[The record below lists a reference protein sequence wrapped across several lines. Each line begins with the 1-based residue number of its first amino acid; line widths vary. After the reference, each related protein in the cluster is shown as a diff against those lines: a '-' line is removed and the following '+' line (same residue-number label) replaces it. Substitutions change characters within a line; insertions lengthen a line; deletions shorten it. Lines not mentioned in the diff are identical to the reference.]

1 MNDIRNL
8 GYYESTLTA
17 AARWGVTARRVRKL
31 CATGRIPGVLHVGRD
46 WLLPA
51 GSEQPSDRRRRSAV
65 QQDNARGNQQQKQD
79 AQAGEDV
86 TGQRQAEEG
95 D

>member
-65 QQDNARGNQQQKQD
+65 QQHNAGGNPQEEQET
-79 AQAGEDV
+79 QAGEGI
-86 TGQRQAEEG
+86 GQKKQLEEV